1 MNSQKV
7 KLGVLALQGAIEEHV
22 SMTSR
27 AFKSMNVDGEVLWVK
42 RPEHL
47 EEIRGL
53 ILPGGEST
61 VTGRL
66 LETGGLLDAVR
77 DFAARGGAIL
87 GTCSGMVLLASEVYD
102 RVVGKTGQPTL
113 ELLDITV
120 ERKSGGIF
128 RGRLGHSIARR
139 EKVQGRIH
147 TGSSRSKHRKR
158 S

>member
-7 KLGVLALQGAIEEHV
+7 KIGVLALQGAIEEHV

-66 LETGGLLDAVR
+66 LETGGSPR
-77 DFAARGGAIL
+77 QRGL
-87 GTCSGMVLLASEVYD
+87 
-102 RVVGKTGQPTL
+102 
-113 ELLDITV
+113 
-120 ERKSGGIF
+120 
-128 RGRLGHSIARR
+128 
-139 EKVQGRIH
+139 
-147 TGSSRSKHRKR
+147 
-158 S
+158 